1 MKRLSVALCPL
12 RALFLYTFGSCVR
25 AARKSCNFYSSWG
38 STTDFH
44 DRSVVA
50 SGTCFAPVYLI
61 PCTVH
66 QSVTFYCMNLAT
78 ALFAGASPRVLKLPS
93 SSFLHPR
100 VMSLLSVLRRW
111 ASTAFV
117 THSLLRL
124 RNPLLLRW
132 KLEEEIY

>member
-1 MKRLSVALCPL
+1 
-12 RALFLYTFGSCVR
+12 
-25 AARKSCNFYSSWG
+25 
-38 STTDFH
+38 
-44 DRSVVA
+44 
-50 SGTCFAPVYLI
+50 
-61 PCTVH
+61 
-66 QSVTFYCMNLAT
+66 VTFYCMNLAT
-78 ALFAGASPRVLKLPS
+78 ALFAAASPRVLKLPS

-132 KLEEEIY
+132 KCEFTSACMLVVILFTICAFTEEI